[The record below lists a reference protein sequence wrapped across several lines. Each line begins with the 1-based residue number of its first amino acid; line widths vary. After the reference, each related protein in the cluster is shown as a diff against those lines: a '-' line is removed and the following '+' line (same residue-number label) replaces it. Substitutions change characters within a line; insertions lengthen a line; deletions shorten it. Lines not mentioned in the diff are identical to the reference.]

1 MDLVVF
7 GFWLF
12 DVIMRCFLWDEG
24 AGSERAE
31 LACADTLS
39 GLRKGC
45 MYQEYAVL
53 CLSRKDFDVVDG
65 ATPV

>member
-39 GLRKGC
+39 GLRK
-45 MYQEYAVL
+45 
-53 CLSRKDFDVVDG
+53 D
-65 ATPV
+65 